1 MGVSPATTHCGKAA
15 RLMSGTGW
23 QKKGML
29 KRGCPHFSLGGLTTR
44 WVVDFNSWLVSRC
57 SMSPTL
63 TTRCSGKALTA
74 VQTQPCPSPPVH
86 RQMRRP
92 TM

>member
-44 WVVDFNSWLVSRC
+44 SGTRHTISYSTIPHSPHSRRV
-57 SMSPTL
+57 L
-63 TTRCSGKALTA
+63 D
-74 VQTQPCPSPPVH
+74 VH
-86 RQMRRP
+86 VHS
-92 TM
+92 TGS